1 MKPISDFLQQLIDE
15 ANTAIEKSQITIK
28 EKLLSVYEQAKQ
40 EGFDPFQAR
49 KLMEEKITAVS
60 DRYVRNIL
68 PDEAKYTEKARRPLK
83 LPDIS
88 ESEVC
93 GTVPQISQEPK
104 QNNVNITTNHEII
117 DTIEPEPTIDIH
129 KASEFEQQPQPTP
142 KVGIPFPKVDD
153 FGNREQ
159 MFKLESDVDK
169 YKKLAFD
176 KQQQIE
182 ELEIKLE
189 RLTNQVNT
197 QAEAIKQQ
205 QQQTQQIA
213 NTGKSLPLPATL
225 HSKIYIEGKG
235 DVQIDM
241 KIFENGN
248 VVCWVDN
255 IEAQKQQAATKWRN
269 V

>member
-1 MKPISDFLQQLIDE
+1 MTDITKYNNLDSEIEQAIEE
-15 ANTAIEKSQITIK
+15 ANNTFLNLAKSIRK
-28 EKLLSVYEQAKQ
+28 VYDISISKGYEPL
-40 EGFDPFQAR
+40 EAR
-49 KLMEEKITAVS
+49 KIVETRIINVS
-60 DRYVRNIL
+60 PRYLRQLL
-68 PDEAKYTEKARRPLK
+68 PPEAKDQSKVRDQDLRHKIPQ
-83 LPDIS
+83 IS
-88 ESEVC
+88 ESE
-93 GTVPQISQEPK
+93 
-104 QNNVNITTNHEII
+104 NNKEVNITSKHEII
-117 DTIEPEPTIDIH
+117 DTNSTPEEPETPTLEIH
-129 KASEFEQQPQPTP
+129 KASEDEEDQQIKQ
-142 KVGIPFPKVDD
+142 
-153 FGNREQ
+153 
-159 MFKLESDVDK
+159 FKLESDVDK
-169 YKKLAFD
+169 YRKLAFD

-197 QAEAIKQQ
+197 QAEAIRQQ

-225 HSKIYIEGKG
+225 HSKLYIEGKG

-255 IEAQKQQAATKWRN
+255 IEAQKQQAVKKWRN